1 MKHYVKQAYIINI
14 DTDDNK
20 QERDMLVLQGTPTR
34 ITLKKSDI
42 EVEDPVS
49 VGTFEGCSYDINGN
63 PDGIILEIDE
73 KTTRTIYTDAIEKIE
88 VSRDLELYNNQQKKI
103 ERVEKLQE
111 ELHKLSMLG
120 LLTVEFWDL
129 PDELKIS
136 MNSIHDVSHTIKDV
150 LNGMSPK
157 EAIEKNMA
165 ENEEDE

>member
-1 MKHYVKQAYIINI
+1 MINKGEII
-14 DTDDNK
+14 K
-20 QERDMLVLQGTPTR
+20 
-34 ITLKKSDI
+34 
-42 EVEDPVS
+42 
-49 VGTFEGCSYDINGN
+49 
-63 PDGIILEIDE
+63 
-73 KTTRTIYTDAIEKIE
+73 A
-88 VSRDLELYNNQQKKI
+88 QQKKI

-120 LLTVEFWDL
+120 LATIKFLNL

-165 ENEEDE
+165 ENEEEE